1 MTWLLAGAALL
12 ATAGTVHTLYNLR
25 ILRRI
30 PRGAQVSERVSV
42 LIPARNEER
51 RLPALLASLQGQC
64 GVADM
69 EILVLDDDSLDG
81 TARVMADAARVDH
94 RVRALLDSRPLPQG
108 WLGKTWACQRL
119 ADAASGTVLVFCDAD
134 VVLADDAIAGAVD
147 ELRRA
152 DLAVISPYPRQIAV
166 TWLER
171 LVQPLLQWSWLTTLP
186 LARAERSS
194 RPSLSAANGQFL
206 VMDAATY
213 QRAGGH
219 GAVRGA
225 VLDDIAL
232 LRAIKAT
239 GGHGGVA
246 DGTPVATCRMYESPA
261 DLVEGYSKSLWS
273 AFGSRTGAIIVSG
286 ALLMVYV
293 IPVVAL
299 IAPSTSGPQRTLAAV
314 AFLSALLG
322 RIMIARR
329 TQAHVWPD
337 VLAHPI
343 SILILIGL
351 LARSWVKR
359 YRGTLTWK
367 GRTL

>member
-1 MTWLLAGAALL
+1 MTWLLACAALL
-12 ATAGTVHTLYNLR
+12 ATAGTLHTLNNLR
-25 ILRRI
+25 ILRRL

-51 RLPALLASLQGQC
+51 RLPALLASLQSQR
-64 GVADM
+64 GVGDM
-69 EILVLDDDSLDG
+69 EILVLDDDSSDG
-81 TARVMADAARVDH
+81 TPRVIAHAAAADQRVH
-94 RVRALLDSRPLPQG
+94 AVIDSRPVPEG

-119 ADAASGTVLVFCDAD
+119 AEAASGTVLVFCDAD
-134 VVLADDAIAGAVD
+134 VVLADDAVAGAVA
-147 ELRRA
+147 ELREA
-152 DLAVISPYPRQIAV
+152 DLALISPYPRQIAV

-186 LARAERSS
+186 LTRAERSS
-194 RPSLSAANGQFL
+194 RASLSAANGQFL
-206 VMDAATY
+206 AVDAATY
-213 QRAGGH
+213 QAAGGH
-219 GAVRGA
+219 SAVRGE

-261 DLVEGYSKSLWS
+261 DLMEGYSKSLWS
-273 AFGSRTGAIIVSG
+273 AFGSRTGAILVSSV
-286 ALLMVYV
+286 LLLVYV
-293 IPVVAL
+293 IPLVAL
-299 IAPSTSGPQRTLAAV
+299 VVPTTSGPQRTWAAI
-314 AFLSALLG
+314 AFLSALTG
-322 RIMIARR
+322 RIVIARR
-329 TQAHVWPD
+329 TQAQVWPD

-351 LARSWVKR
+351 VARSWVKR
-359 YRGTLTWK
+359 QRGTLTWK